1 MGLFGRNNKTEEE
14 REKEDKVAKESTE
27 RETYLEGLEN
37 QKYLICP
44 YCEKQINEDTQAAEL
59 YLDEA
64 RCASLVGC
72 PHCKKVLGT
81 TTDI

>member
-1 MGLFGRNNKTEEE
+1 MGLFGRNKQTEEE
-14 REKEDKVAKESTE
+14 REKEETEESE
-27 RETYLEGLEN
+27 RAAYLEGLEN

-81 TTDI
+81 TSEM